1 MTITITVLI
10 VTIAMFIW
18 GRVRGDVVALSALMI
33 LTATGVLTTSEALSG
48 FSSPIV
54 VMMVGLFV
62 VGGAILQTGLAQSA
76 GNSISRMAK
85 GNEVRAFILVM
96 LATSFMGAFVSNTG
110 TVAIMMPIIMSM
122 AVGSGIR
129 SSRLLMPVAFAG
141 SLGGMLTLIGTRLW
155 RRLASHR

>member
-96 LATSFMGAFVSNTG
+96 LATSFMGVFVSNTG

-141 SLGGMLTLIGTRLW
+141 SLGGMLTLIGTPLW